1 GLDLGDAPGDATG
14 RSVSIQ
20 NRSQRKERY
29 MSRLTYAIAAGVL
42 AAASLGVV
50 AYAQQPAAP
59 PFATTKVEGT
69 DNVYVFR
76 YGNHQSMFVVTSAG
90 VIATDPIG
98 YGRPQAV
105 VTYVDEIK
113 KVSNQPIK
121 YLIYS
126 HQHFDHIAGGKPF
139 KDAGA
144 TIVAHTRAKEW
155 LPAPGGPPT
164 GLADGTGGTRRT
176 STLGDTTLELS
187 YLGPNHS
194 DSTLV
199 MRLPKQKVLFAV
211 DFIPVGSVPGR
222 GMLDFYPIQAEESMK
237 KVLAMEWG
245 KLIPGHPGPGG
256 RLGTKKDVQDQLTF
270 LQDAS
275 AAVKVE
281 AQAGKCWD
289 GVEKELKLPK
299 YQSWPGYE
307 QNLPFVL
314 RRYCGLWGRGF

>member
-1 GLDLGDAPGDATG
+1 
-14 RSVSIQ
+14 
-20 NRSQRKERY
+20 
-29 MSRLTYAIAAGVL
+29 MSRLSYALTAGALV
-42 AAASLGVV
+42 ATCLGAV
-50 AYAQQPAAP
+50 AWAQQPAPP

-113 KVSNQPIK
+113 KVSSQP
-121 YLIYS
+121 IYS
-126 HQHFDHIAGGKPF
+126 HHHFDHIAGGKPF

-144 TIVAHTRAKEW
+144 TIVAHKRAKERLAVLKDPHTV
-155 LPAPGGPPT
+155 LPDETVDAS
-164 GLADGTGGTRRT
+164 RT
-176 STLGDTTLELS
+176 ITLGETTLELS
-187 YLGPNHS
+187 YIGLNHS

-211 DFIPVGSVPGR
+211 DFIPVGTVPGR
-222 GMLDFYPIQAEESMK
+222 GMIDFYPLETEDSMK
-237 KVLAMEWG
+237 KVLAMDWD
-245 KLIPGHPGPGG
+245 KLIPGHPGAPGG
-256 RLGTKKDVQDQLTF
+256 RLGTKQDVQDQLTF

-275 AAVKVE
+275 AAVKAE

-314 RRYCGLWGRGF
+314 RRYCGLWGRGT